1 MNIII
6 TIVCLLALSPLGF
19 TQTMGIIDT
28 AADSIVKIQRAELR
42 DTQDGNMEADLTF
55 VLCSDARPSM
65 TDLRVTCFIYE
76 QNTDGK
82 IVLTQSKVSSK
93 WIETPIDWKDSNAEK
108 LTLQYQT
115 ATRDADRKYA
125 GWIVGIYYQGKL
137 QSSWTTKEV
146 LLAAFPLPMQM
157 TAVATGHKSKQEW
170 DFIPEDYFL
179 GIYKL
184 FQEGEAAF
192 KKSDFDNAKT
202 IFEKV
207 ISDISTLKERQPEWQ
222 PQVVDYRLKSAK
234 QYLAEINNKK

>member
-1 MNIII
+1 
-6 TIVCLLALSPLGF
+6 
-19 TQTMGIIDT
+19 
-28 AADSIVKIQRAELR
+28 
-42 DTQDGNMEADLTF
+42 MEADLTF
-55 VLCSDARPSM
+55 ALSSDVKPSM
-65 TDLRVTCFIYE
+65 TDLRVMCFIYE

-82 IVLTQSKVSSK
+82 IVLTQSKVSSN
-93 WIETPIDWKDSNAEK
+93 WIGTPIDWKDSNAEK

-137 QSSWTTKEV
+137 QSSWTTKQV

-157 TAVATGHKSKQEW
+157 TTVATMHKTKTEW

-192 KKSDFDNAKT
+192 KKSDFDNAK
-202 IFEKV
+202 IMFEKV
-207 ISDISTLKERQPEWQ
+207 ISDIATLKERQPEWQ

-234 QYLAEINNKK
+234 QYLSEIKNTK

>member
-6 TIVCLLALSPLGF
+6 TIVCFLALPSLGF
-19 TQTMGIIDT
+19 AQSTGIIDT
-28 AADSIVKIQRAELR
+28 AADSIVEIQNAELR

-55 VLCSDARPSM
+55 ALRSDVKPSM
-65 TDLRVTCFIYE
+65 TDLRVMCYIYE

-93 WIETPIDWKDSNAEK
+93 WTESPFDWKDSNAEK

-115 ATRDADRKYA
+115 ATRDAARKYA

-146 LLAAFPLPMQM
+146 LLAAFPLPKQM
-157 TAVATGHKSKQEW
+157 TTIATSHKTKTEW
-170 DFIPEDYFL
+170 DFKPEDYFL
-179 GIYKL
+179 GIYGL
-184 FQEGEAAF
+184 FQEGEATF
-192 KKSDFDNAKT
+192 KKNDLDNAKG

-207 ISDISTLKERQPEWQ
+207 ISDIATLKERQPEWQ

-234 QYLAEINNKK
+234 QYLSEIKNKK